1 MVEFSIWR
9 LFNYYFNL
17 LGNIRLFRFSIFYP
31 LWLALLSCIFQ
42 EFFNMILF
50 ILFNCKIA
58 LHQPG
63 HSLNHMCV
71 CSVTVVLTLCDPV
84 NCSMPSLP
92 VHQQIPESTQT
103 HVHWVSDAIS
113 PSVVPFSSCLQSFP
127 ASGAFPMSQ
136 FFTSG
141 DQSIGVSAS
150 ASVLPMNI
158 QEWFPLGWTG
168 WISLQSKGFS
178 RVFSNTT
185 VQKHQFFGS
194 QLSL

>member
-31 LWLALLSCIFQ
+31 LWLVLLNCIFQ

-50 ILFNCKIA
+50 IPFNCKIA

-71 CSVTVVLTLCDPV
+71 CSVTVVLTLCDPM
-84 NCSMPSLP
+84 NFSMPSLP

-103 HVHWVSDAIS
+103 HVHWVGDAIS

-127 ASGAFPMSQ
+127 ASGSFKMSQ
-136 FFTSG
+136 FFISG
-141 DQSIGVSAS
+141 
-150 ASVLPMNI
+150 
-158 QEWFPLGWTG
+158 
-168 WISLQSKGFS
+168 K
-178 RVFSNTT
+178 
-185 VQKHQFFGS
+185 
-194 QLSL
+194 

>member
-42 EFFNMILF
+42 EFLNMILF

-103 HVHWVSDAIS
+103 HVHWVGDAIS

-127 ASGAFPMSQ
+127 ASGSFQRSQ
-136 FFTSG
+136 FFISG
-141 DQSIGVSAS
+141 S
-150 ASVLPMNI
+150 
-158 QEWFPLGWTG
+158 
-168 WISLQSKGFS
+168 
-178 RVFSNTT
+178 
-185 VQKHQFFGS
+185 
-194 QLSL
+194 